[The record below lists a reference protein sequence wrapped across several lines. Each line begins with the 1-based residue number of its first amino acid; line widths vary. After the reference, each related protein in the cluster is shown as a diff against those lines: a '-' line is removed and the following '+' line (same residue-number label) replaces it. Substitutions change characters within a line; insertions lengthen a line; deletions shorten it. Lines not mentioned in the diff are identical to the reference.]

1 MLNPHEIFAQL
12 PLETAAR
19 IFADLHEVQKP
30 LYKAAVDSLAKAHNL
45 RPVFVERKSRA
56 EQHLWLADKARRRQ
70 HDSIAAHLLQ
80 AWLVGSHKGLLCDF
94 LDGFGIA
101 HDENGTVEVLP
112 QAPSKED
119 LLRVITGLRSRY
131 DSHLLAIYLNTFQ
144 SLDSEGWDTLAAL
157 IEEDPTLQ
165 LDPAKHSAAV
175 H

>member
-1 MLNPHEIFAQL
+1 MLHPHEIFAKL
-12 PLETAAR
+12 PVETAAR

-30 LYKAAVDSLAKAHNL
+30 MYKAAVDSLAKAHNL
-45 RPVFVERKSRA
+45 RAVFVERKARK
-56 EQHLWLADKARRRQ
+56 EQYLWLADKARRRQ

-80 AWLVGSHKGLLCDF
+80 AWLVGCHKALLCEF

-112 QAPSKED
+112 PAPPKAD
-119 LLRVITGLRSRY
+119 LLRVLNDLRSRH
-131 DSHLLAIYLNTFQ
+131 DSQLLAIYLNTFQ

-165 LDPAKHSAAV
+165 LGLATPSASPI
-175 H
+175 

>member
-1 MLNPHEIFAQL
+1 MLNPHQIFALL
-12 PLETAAR
+12 PLETAAG

-30 LYKAAVDSLAKAHNL
+30 LYKATIDSLAKAHNL
-45 RPVFVERKSRA
+45 RPVFVERKSRP

-80 AWLVGSHKGLLCDF
+80 AWLVGSHKALLCDF

-112 QAPSKED
+112 PAPPKEE
-119 LLRVITGLRSRY
+119 LLRVIQTLRARY
-131 DSHLLAIYLNTFQ
+131 DSQLLAIYLNTFQ

-157 IEEDPTLQ
+157 IQEDPTLQ
-165 LDPAKHSAAV
+165 IGPVGPVGPAA
-175 H
+175 

>member
-1 MLNPHEIFAQL
+1 MLSPHEIFAQL

-112 QAPSKED
+112 QAPPKED

-165 LDPAKHSAAV
+165 LDPAKHSTAV